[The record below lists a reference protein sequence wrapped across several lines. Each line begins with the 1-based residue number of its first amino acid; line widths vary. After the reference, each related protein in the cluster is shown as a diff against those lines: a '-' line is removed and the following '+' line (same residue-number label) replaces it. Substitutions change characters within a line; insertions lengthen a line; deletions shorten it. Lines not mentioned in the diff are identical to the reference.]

1 MKKYSI
7 SVQLIETFEIEAE
20 CEDDAIDEAIAKAID
35 KGEWCIETER
45 IDLPENV
52 RDYNR
57 GEIIIGDKVKF
68 KGSNHIFLRIR
79 SDYEDQFVDLTDA
92 IVYDVPDILNNQLG
106 FNFYTKDDD
115 DDFLGV
121 ELIERKG
128 E

>member
-1 MKKYSI
+1 MKKYSV
-7 SVQLIETFEIEAE
+7 SVELTGTFEIEAE

-35 KGEWCIETER
+35 KGEWRVETER

-68 KGSNHIFLRIR
+68 KGSDHIFLVVD
-79 SDYEDQFVDLTDA
+79 SNYAQQFVDLTDA
-92 IVYDVPDILNNQLG
+92 TVYDMSDILNQYYP
-106 FNFYTKDDD
+106 FYFYTSNDD